1 MRQKSHLQ
9 RCCTAKGQTERNCSC
24 LKGFQEDDL
33 RRGYWEGIINIID
46 ITHIIAIIDTIIDI
60 IDISIIFII
69 IIIIIIIIITI
80 ILIIIIIAVII
91 IIIIIAVIIV
101 LLSGSR
107 KCSHQIVKNT
117 TYLICLTISWGL
129 GQPLLVNFR

>member
-1 MRQKSHLQ
+1 MRQKLHLQ
-9 RCCTAKGQTERNCSC
+9 RCCAAKGQTERNCSC
-24 LKGFQEDDL
+24 LKGFKEDDL

-46 ITHIIAIIDTIIDI
+46 ITHIIAIIDIII
-60 IDISIIFII
+60 NITDISIIF

-80 ILIIIIIAVII
+80 ILIIITV
-91 IIIIIAVIIV
+91 IIIIAVIIV

-107 KCSHQIVKNT
+107 KCYHQIVKNT
-117 TYLICLTISWGL
+117 TYLMCLTISWGL

>member
-9 RCCTAKGQTERNCSC
+9 RCCAAKGQTERNCSC
-24 LKGFQEDDL
+24 LKGFKEDDL

-46 ITHIIAIIDTIIDI
+46 ITHIIAIIDIIIDI

-69 IIIIIIIIITI
+69 IIIIIIIITI
-80 ILIIIIIAVII
+80 ILIIIIAV

>member
-9 RCCTAKGQTERNCSC
+9 RCCAAKGQTERNCSC
-24 LKGFQEDDL
+24 LKGFKEDL
-33 RRGYWEGIINIID
+33 GRGYWEGIINIID
-46 ITHIIAIIDTIIDI
+46 ITHIIAIIDIII
-60 IDISIIFII
+60 NITDISIIFI

-80 ILIIIIIAVII
+80 ILIIITV
-91 IIIIIAVIIV
+91 IIIIAVIIV

-107 KCSHQIVKNT
+107 KCYHQIVKNT
-117 TYLICLTISWGL
+117 TYFICLTISWGL

>member
-9 RCCTAKGQTERNCSC
+9 RCCAAKGQTERNCSC
-24 LKGFQEDDL
+24 LKGFKEDDL
-33 RRGYWEGIINIID
+33 RRGYWEGIIIID
-46 ITHIIAIIDTIIDI
+46 ITHIIAIIDIII
-60 IDISIIFII
+60 NITDISIIFIL
-69 IIIIIIIIITI
+69 IIIITI
-80 ILIIIIIAVII
+80 ILIIITV
-91 IIIIIAVIIV
+91 IIIIAVIIV

>member
-9 RCCTAKGQTERNCSC
+9 RCCAAKGQTERNCSC
-24 LKGFQEDDL
+24 LKGFKEDDL

-46 ITHIIAIIDTIIDI
+46 ITHIIAIIDIIIDI

-69 IIIIIIIIITI
+69 IIIIIIVIIITI
-80 ILIIIIIAVII
+80 ILIIIIAVI

-101 LLSGSR
+101 LLSGRESVPT
-107 KCSHQIVKNT
+107 KLLKTQ
-117 TYLICLTISWGL
+117 LTSSVW
-129 GQPLLVNFR
+129 PLVEDSASLC

>member
-1 MRQKSHLQ
+1 MRQKSYLQ
-9 RCCTAKGQTERNCSC
+9 RCCAAKGQTERNCSC
-24 LKGFQEDDL
+24 LKGFKEDDL

-46 ITHIIAIIDTIIDI
+46 ITHIIAIIDIII
-60 IDISIIFII
+60 NITDISIIF
-69 IIIIIIIIITI
+69 IIIIIITI
-80 ILIIIIIAVII
+80 ILIIITV
-91 IIIIIAVIIV
+91 IIIIAVIIV

-107 KCSHQIVKNT
+107 KCYHQIVKNT

>member
-9 RCCTAKGQTERNCSC
+9 RCCAAKGQTERNCSC
-24 LKGFQEDDL
+24 LKCFKEDDL

-46 ITHIIAIIDTIIDI
+46 ITHIIAIIDIIIDI

-69 IIIIIIIIITI
+69 VIIIIIIITI
-80 ILIIIIIAVII
+80 ILIIIIAVII
-91 IIIIIAVIIV
+91 IIAAIIV
-101 LLSGSR
+101 LLTGSR

-117 TYLICLTISWGL
+117 TYLICLTISWEL

>member
-1 MRQKSHLQ
+1 M
-9 RCCTAKGQTERNCSC
+9 
-24 LKGFQEDDL
+24 KGFKEDDL
-33 RRGYWEGIINIID
+33 RRGYREGIIIID
-46 ITHIIAIIDTIIDI
+46 ITHIIAIIDIT
-60 IDISIIFII
+60 DISISF

-80 ILIIIIIAVII
+80 ILIIITF
-91 IIIIIAVIIV
+91 IIIIAVIIV